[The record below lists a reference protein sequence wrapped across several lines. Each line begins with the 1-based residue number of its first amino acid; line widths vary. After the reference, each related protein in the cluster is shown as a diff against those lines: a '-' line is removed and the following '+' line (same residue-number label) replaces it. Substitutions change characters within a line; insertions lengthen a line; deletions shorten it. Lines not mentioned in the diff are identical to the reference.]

1 MSAKI
6 FSAEFQF
13 VLKLR
18 NQFQSYTDHNNFRKH
33 SKKTSSSFCVDQLV
47 AICYDFFL
55 AGAETSSTTLAW
67 AILFM
72 TLNPEVQEKVAR
84 EVTTLLGSRLPGQ
97 DDRAK

>member
-1 MSAKI
+1 MS
-6 FSAEFQF
+6 
-13 VLKLR
+13 
-18 NQFQSYTDHNNFRKH
+18 NFRKH
-33 SKKTSSSFCVDQLV
+33 SKRTSSSFCVDQLV

-72 TLNPEVQEKVAR
+72 TLHPEVQEKVAK
-84 EVTTLLGSRLPGQ
+84 EIASHLGSRMPGQ

>member
-1 MSAKI
+1 MS
-6 FSAEFQF
+6 
-13 VLKLR
+13 
-18 NQFQSYTDHNNFRKH
+18 NFRKH
-33 SKKTSSSFCVDQLV
+33 SKRTSSSFCVDQLV

-72 TLNPEVQEKVAR
+72 TLHPEVQEKVAQ
-84 EVTTLLGSRLPGQ
+84 EIASHLGSRMPGQ

>member
-1 MSAKI
+1 MS
-6 FSAEFQF
+6 
-13 VLKLR
+13 
-18 NQFQSYTDHNNFRKH
+18 NFRKH
-33 SKKTSSSFCVDQLV
+33 SKRTSSSFCVDQLV

-72 TLNPEVQEKVAR
+72 TLHPEVQEKVAQ
-84 EVTTLLGSRLPGQ
+84 EITSHLGSRMPGQ

>member
-1 MSAKI
+1 MS
-6 FSAEFQF
+6 
-13 VLKLR
+13 
-18 NQFQSYTDHNNFRKH
+18 NFRKH
-33 SKKTSSSFCVDQLV
+33 SKKPSSSFCVDQLV

-72 TLNPEVQEKVAR
+72 TLHPEVQERVA
-84 EVTTLLGSRLPGQ
+84 EEITSHLGSRLPGQ

>member
-1 MSAKI
+1 M
-6 FSAEFQF
+6 
-13 VLKLR
+13 
-18 NQFQSYTDHNNFRKH
+18 
-33 SKKTSSSFCVDQLV
+33 DQLV

-72 TLNPEVQEKVAR
+72 TLHPEVQERVAQ
-84 EVTTLLGSRLPGQ
+84 EITSHLGSRLPGQ